1 MNYEERINKL
11 NSLEK
16 FINGENQEDILLML
30 DKRYGEDKWSVICAV
45 MHWFRVVED
54 YLCSENLLKEN
65 KKDYNWGE
73 VYLYITAVDII
84 VKGINDIYKIVK
96 DNPKSRLFFGEKDI
110 FGDSK
115 KDDWSYFQNIRAIF
129 GAHPT
134 ELDANQDFIVATYP
148 TPYNSIID
156 RLNGTT
162 KGWDYYTLL
171 WNKNKSKDF
180 LQESFGF
187 KFDDVDKFLDK
198 YIMYLDTLY
207 KEIITMIRDYKKE
220 IAKNKIER
228 NENPIMQLEILEKED
243 KNRFNSRYKY
253 IIDILKVLVAE
264 KISDNNNEKEYERYK
279 QKNIENVYLL
289 YDIIQNPENEKQ
301 ISKIEEVIFS
311 RTEDFTD
318 MSSYYYTKL
327 YEFWNN
333 EDMEEILLEHFKNRI
348 NPFNKNITNIREL
361 Y

>member
-1 MNYEERINKL
+1 MTNPFIYRKLSVLFLLFITFGNVYSKNKEMEQL
-11 NSLEK
+11 
-16 FINGENQEDILLML
+16 F
-30 DKRYGEDKWSVICAV
+30 
-45 MHWFRVVED
+45 
-54 YLCSENLLKEN
+54 
-65 KKDYNWGE
+65 
-73 VYLYITAVDII
+73 
-84 VKGINDIYKIVK
+84 
-96 DNPKSRLFFGEKDI
+96 SRLDSVLTNSEK
-110 FGDSK
+110 
-115 KDDWSYFQNIRAIF
+115 Y
-129 GAHPT
+129 
-134 ELDANQDFIVATYP
+134 V
-148 TPYNSIID
+148 
-156 RLNGTT
+156 
-162 KGWDYYTLL
+162 
-171 WNKNKSKDF
+171 
-180 LQESFGF
+180 
-187 KFDDVDKFLDK
+187 
-198 YIMYLDTLY
+198 
-207 KEIITMIRDYKKE
+207 
-220 IAKNKIER
+220 
-228 NENPIMQLEILEKED
+228 LEKED

-361 Y
+361 YCLVKAYNYYKNEDKAEN